1 MTERC
6 LLLDIYNRYKA
17 KLDKEVNSLKKR
29 GYKWH
34 VEIKVQTKKGDNKQ
48 YDFYTG
54 FKPRSE
60 RELRNIIRNGKSATK
75 FEYKII
81 EI

>member
-1 MTERC
+1 MAERC
-6 LLLDIYNRYKA
+6 LLLDIYKAYKVKLNR
-17 KLDKEVNSLKKR
+17 EITSLKKR

-34 VEIKVQTKKGDNKQ
+34 VKINVQTKKGENKQ

-60 RELRNIIRNGKSATK
+60 RELRNIIRNGKSAAK